1 VAKAEW
7 GTKRACPHCGTKFY
21 DMMKSP
27 IICPKCE
34 KVVEPE
40 APTRSRR
47 SSAQAKAVVPP
58 KVVVPVVVAPVEAE
72 VEEVEGAEVAAEGA
86 EEAEEA
92 EVIED
97 TSDLG
102 EDEDD
107 VAEVLENV
115 DESPEEER

>member
-1 VAKAEW
+1 MTKAEW
-7 GTKRACPHCGTKFY
+7 GTKRACPHCGAKFY

-27 IICPKCE
+27 IVCPKCE

-47 SSAQAKAVVPP
+47 SAPPKAVVAP
-58 KVVVPVVVAPVEAE
+58 KVVVPVAEPVEAE
-72 VEEVEGAEVAAEGA
+72 VEEGAEVVAEGA

>member
-1 VAKAEW
+1 VVKAEW
-7 GTKRACPHCGTKFY
+7 GTKRACPHCGAKFY
-21 DMMKSP
+21 DMAKSP

-47 SSAQAKAVVPP
+47 SSAKAVAQAP
-58 KVVVPVVVAPVEAE
+58 KVAVPVAAPPDADAE
-72 VEEVEGAEVAAEGA
+72 VEEAEEAETVAEGA
-86 EEAEEA
+86 EEGEEA

-115 DESPEEER
+115 DETPEEER

>member
-1 VAKAEW
+1 LTKAEW
-7 GTKRACPHCGTKFY
+7 GTKRACPHCGAKFY

-27 IICPKCE
+27 IVCPKCE

-47 SSAQAKAVVPP
+47 SATPKPVAPPP
-58 KVVVPVVVAPVEAE
+58 KVEVPVVEPIEAE
-72 VEEVEGAEVAAEGA
+72 VEEVEDAEVVAEGA